1 MSMTDFFSDI
11 PHDVSKNSDFPDA
24 KQLRDN
30 QVNKI
35 KANFIEMIQVASNK
49 GHTEIVI
56 DEAQYNSSIL
66 SSLKASLKDKGYKL
80 AYESLTGT
88 LTISW

>member
-35 KANFIEMIQVASNK
+35 KADFIEMIQAALNK
-49 GHTEIVI
+49 GRTEIVI

-66 SSLKASLKDKGYKL
+66 ASLKTILKDKGYKL

-88 LTISW
+88 LTILW

>member
-11 PHDVSKNSDFPDA
+11 LHDVSKNSDLPDA

-35 KANFIEMIQVASNK
+35 KADFIEMIQVASNK

-56 DEAQYNSSIL
+56 DEAQYNPSIL
-66 SSLKASLKDKGYKL
+66 SSFKTILKDKGYKL
-80 AYESLTGT
+80 MYIPRTGT

>member
-1 MSMTDFFSDI
+1 MKLSMQRTTFNRI
-11 PHDVSKNSDFPDA
+11 SKLVTDA

-35 KANFIEMIQVASNK
+35 KADFIEMIQVASNK

-66 SSLKASLKDKGYKL
+66 SSFKTILKDKGYKL
-80 AYESLTGT
+80 MYTPRTGT

>member
-1 MSMTDFFSDI
+1 
-11 PHDVSKNSDFPDA
+11 
-24 KQLRDN
+24 
-30 QVNKI
+30 
-35 KANFIEMIQVASNK
+35 MIQVASNK

-66 SSLKASLKDKGYKL
+66 GSLKTILKDKGYKL

>member
-11 PHDVSKNSDFPDA
+11 PHDVSKNLDLPDA

-35 KANFIEMIQVASNK
+35 KANFIEMLQVASNK

-56 DEAQYNSSIL
+56 DEAQYNPSIL
-66 SSLKASLKDKGYKL
+66 SSLKAKLKDKGYKL
-80 AYESLTGT
+80 AYEPHTGA
-88 LTISW
+88 LTILW

>member
-1 MSMTDFFSDI
+1 MTDFFSDI
-11 PHDVSKNSDFPDA
+11 PHDVSKNLDLPDA

-56 DEAQYNSSIL
+56 DEVIL
-66 SSLKASLKDKGYKL
+66 LPFVSTA
-80 AYESLTGT
+80 
-88 LTISW
+88 

>member
-11 PHDVSKNSDFPDA
+11 PHDVSKNLDLPDA

-35 KANFIEMIQVASNK
+35 
-49 GHTEIVI
+49 
-56 DEAQYNSSIL
+56 
-66 SSLKASLKDKGYKL
+66 
-80 AYESLTGT
+80 
-88 LTISW
+88 